1 MAYLLFYLPI
11 FIALSFHFIFVNS
24 KYIYMNNKQDIQ
36 YTFGSLPVVLE
47 QREVCGNKPH
57 QELAHWHDMLE
68 LIQECQSRCGFG
80 SLHETVN
87 GSRITKYRRMNTK
100 SREYQA
106 AKSLED
112 SINDMSWNEKEFA
125 KACCTFHRTLQQTL
139 FRTLVAVLREYAD
152 PNRSVDPRN
161 EASKDGS
168 RKLLEV
174 IDTLYIPF
182 I

>member
-1 MAYLLFYLPI
+1 
-11 FIALSFHFIFVNS
+11 
-24 KYIYMNNKQDIQ
+24 MNK
-36 YTFGSLPVVLE
+36 E
-47 QREVCGNKPH
+47 
-57 QELAHWHDMLE
+57 
-68 LIQECQSRCGFG
+68 
-80 SLHETVN
+80 
-87 GSRITKYRRMNTK
+87 
-100 SREYQA
+100 SREYKA
-106 AKSLED
+106 AKALED
-112 SINDMSWNEKEFA
+112 SINDMSWNTKEFA
-125 KACCTFHRTLQQTL
+125 EATLTFHRTLQQTL

>member
-1 MAYLLFYLPI
+1 
-11 FIALSFHFIFVNS
+11 
-24 KYIYMNNKQDIQ
+24 MNK
-36 YTFGSLPVVLE
+36 E
-47 QREVCGNKPH
+47 
-57 QELAHWHDMLE
+57 
-68 LIQECQSRCGFG
+68 
-80 SLHETVN
+80 
-87 GSRITKYRRMNTK
+87 

-112 SINDMSWNEKEFA
+112 AINDMSWNPKEFA
-125 KACCTFHRTLQQTL
+125 EATLTFHRTLQQTL

>member
-1 MAYLLFYLPI
+1 
-11 FIALSFHFIFVNS
+11 
-24 KYIYMNNKQDIQ
+24 MNK
-36 YTFGSLPVVLE
+36 E
-47 QREVCGNKPH
+47 
-57 QELAHWHDMLE
+57 
-68 LIQECQSRCGFG
+68 
-80 SLHETVN
+80 
-87 GSRITKYRRMNTK
+87 

-106 AKSLED
+106 AKALED
-112 SINDMSWNEKEFA
+112 SINDMGWNPKEFA
-125 KACCTFHRTLQQTL
+125 EATLTFHRTLQQTL

>member
-1 MAYLLFYLPI
+1 
-11 FIALSFHFIFVNS
+11 
-24 KYIYMNNKQDIQ
+24 MNK
-36 YTFGSLPVVLE
+36 E
-47 QREVCGNKPH
+47 
-57 QELAHWHDMLE
+57 
-68 LIQECQSRCGFG
+68 
-80 SLHETVN
+80 
-87 GSRITKYRRMNTK
+87 
-100 SREYQA
+100 SREYKA
-106 AKSLED
+106 AKALQE
-112 SINDMSWNEKEFA
+112 SINDMRRNPKDFA
-125 KACCTFHRTLQQTL
+125 QETLTFHRTLQQTL

>member
-1 MAYLLFYLPI
+1 
-11 FIALSFHFIFVNS
+11 
-24 KYIYMNNKQDIQ
+24 MNK
-36 YTFGSLPVVLE
+36 E
-47 QREVCGNKPH
+47 
-57 QELAHWHDMLE
+57 
-68 LIQECQSRCGFG
+68 
-80 SLHETVN
+80 
-87 GSRITKYRRMNTK
+87 

-112 SINDMSWNEKEFA
+112 AINDMSWNEKEIA

>member
-1 MAYLLFYLPI
+1 
-11 FIALSFHFIFVNS
+11 
-24 KYIYMNNKQDIQ
+24 MNK
-36 YTFGSLPVVLE
+36 E
-47 QREVCGNKPH
+47 
-57 QELAHWHDMLE
+57 
-68 LIQECQSRCGFG
+68 
-80 SLHETVN
+80 
-87 GSRITKYRRMNTK
+87 

-106 AKSLED
+106 AKALED
-112 SINDMSWNEKEFA
+112 SINDMSWNPKEFA
-125 KACCTFHRTLQQTL
+125 EATLTFHRTLQQTL

>member
-1 MAYLLFYLPI
+1 
-11 FIALSFHFIFVNS
+11 
-24 KYIYMNNKQDIQ
+24 MNK
-36 YTFGSLPVVLE
+36 E
-47 QREVCGNKPH
+47 
-57 QELAHWHDMLE
+57 
-68 LIQECQSRCGFG
+68 
-80 SLHETVN
+80 
-87 GSRITKYRRMNTK
+87 
-100 SREYQA
+100 SREYKA
-106 AKSLED
+106 AKALED
-112 SINDMSWNEKEFA
+112 SINDMSWNPKEFA
-125 KACCTFHRTLQQTL
+125 EATLTFHRTLQQTL

>member
-1 MAYLLFYLPI
+1 
-11 FIALSFHFIFVNS
+11 
-24 KYIYMNNKQDIQ
+24 MNK
-36 YTFGSLPVVLE
+36 E
-47 QREVCGNKPH
+47 
-57 QELAHWHDMLE
+57 
-68 LIQECQSRCGFG
+68 
-80 SLHETVN
+80 
-87 GSRITKYRRMNTK
+87 

-112 SINDMSWNEKEFA
+112 AINDMSWNEKECA

>member
-1 MAYLLFYLPI
+1 
-11 FIALSFHFIFVNS
+11 
-24 KYIYMNNKQDIQ
+24 MNK
-36 YTFGSLPVVLE
+36 E
-47 QREVCGNKPH
+47 
-57 QELAHWHDMLE
+57 
-68 LIQECQSRCGFG
+68 
-80 SLHETVN
+80 
-87 GSRITKYRRMNTK
+87 
-100 SREYQA
+100 SREYKA
-106 AKSLED
+106 AKALED
-112 SINDMSWNEKEFA
+112 SINDMSWNPIEFA
-125 KACCTFHRTLQQTL
+125 EATLTFHRTLQQTL

>member
-1 MAYLLFYLPI
+1 
-11 FIALSFHFIFVNS
+11 
-24 KYIYMNNKQDIQ
+24 MNK
-36 YTFGSLPVVLE
+36 E
-47 QREVCGNKPH
+47 
-57 QELAHWHDMLE
+57 
-68 LIQECQSRCGFG
+68 
-80 SLHETVN
+80 
-87 GSRITKYRRMNTK
+87 

-106 AKSLED
+106 AKALED
-112 SINDMSWNEKEFA
+112 SINDMSWNPKEFA
-125 KACCTFHRTLQQTL
+125 DATLTFHRTLQQTL

>member
-1 MAYLLFYLPI
+1 
-11 FIALSFHFIFVNS
+11 
-24 KYIYMNNKQDIQ
+24 
-36 YTFGSLPVVLE
+36 
-47 QREVCGNKPH
+47 
-57 QELAHWHDMLE
+57 
-68 LIQECQSRCGFG
+68 
-80 SLHETVN
+80 
-87 GSRITKYRRMNTK
+87 MNTK

-112 SINDMSWNEKEFA
+112 SINDMSWNPKEFA
-125 KACCTFHRTLQQTL
+125 EATLTFHRTLQQTL

>member
-1 MAYLLFYLPI
+1 
-11 FIALSFHFIFVNS
+11 
-24 KYIYMNNKQDIQ
+24 MNK
-36 YTFGSLPVVLE
+36 E
-47 QREVCGNKPH
+47 
-57 QELAHWHDMLE
+57 
-68 LIQECQSRCGFG
+68 
-80 SLHETVN
+80 
-87 GSRITKYRRMNTK
+87 

-112 SINDMSWNEKEFA
+112 AINDMSWNEKEFA
-125 KACCTFHRTLQQTL
+125 KACCTFHRNLQQTL

>member
-1 MAYLLFYLPI
+1 
-11 FIALSFHFIFVNS
+11 
-24 KYIYMNNKQDIQ
+24 MNK
-36 YTFGSLPVVLE
+36 E
-47 QREVCGNKPH
+47 
-57 QELAHWHDMLE
+57 
-68 LIQECQSRCGFG
+68 
-80 SLHETVN
+80 
-87 GSRITKYRRMNTK
+87 

-112 SINDMSWNEKEFA
+112 AINDMSWNEKEFA
-125 KACCTFHRTLQQTL
+125 KACCTFHRTLQQIL
-139 FRTLVAVLREYAD
+139 FRTPVAVLREYAD

>member
-1 MAYLLFYLPI
+1 
-11 FIALSFHFIFVNS
+11 
-24 KYIYMNNKQDIQ
+24 
-36 YTFGSLPVVLE
+36 
-47 QREVCGNKPH
+47 
-57 QELAHWHDMLE
+57 
-68 LIQECQSRCGFG
+68 
-80 SLHETVN
+80 
-87 GSRITKYRRMNTK
+87 MNTK

-112 SINDMSWNEKEFA
+112 AINDMSWNEKEFA
-125 KACCTFHRTLQQTL
+125 KACCTFHRTLHQTL

>member
-1 MAYLLFYLPI
+1 
-11 FIALSFHFIFVNS
+11 
-24 KYIYMNNKQDIQ
+24 
-36 YTFGSLPVVLE
+36 
-47 QREVCGNKPH
+47 
-57 QELAHWHDMLE
+57 
-68 LIQECQSRCGFG
+68 
-80 SLHETVN
+80 
-87 GSRITKYRRMNTK
+87 MNTK

-112 SINDMSWNEKEFA
+112 AINDMSWNEKEFA
-125 KACCTFHRTLQQTL
+125 KARCTFHRTLQQTL

-174 IDTLYIPF
+174 IDTMYIPF

>member
-1 MAYLLFYLPI
+1 
-11 FIALSFHFIFVNS
+11 
-24 KYIYMNNKQDIQ
+24 MNK
-36 YTFGSLPVVLE
+36 
-47 QREVCGNKPH
+47 
-57 QELAHWHDMLE
+57 A
-68 LIQECQSRCGFG
+68 
-80 SLHETVN
+80 
-87 GSRITKYRRMNTK
+87 
-100 SREYQA
+100 SREYKA
-106 AKSLED
+106 AKALED
-112 SINDMSWNEKEFA
+112 SINDMSWNPKEFA
-125 KACCTFHRTLQQTL
+125 EATLTFHRTLQQTL

>member
-1 MAYLLFYLPI
+1 
-11 FIALSFHFIFVNS
+11 
-24 KYIYMNNKQDIQ
+24 MNK
-36 YTFGSLPVVLE
+36 E
-47 QREVCGNKPH
+47 
-57 QELAHWHDMLE
+57 A
-68 LIQECQSRCGFG
+68 
-80 SLHETVN
+80 
-87 GSRITKYRRMNTK
+87 
-100 SREYQA
+100 REYKA
-106 AKSLED
+106 AKALED
-112 SINDMSWNEKEFA
+112 SINDMSWNPKEFA
-125 KACCTFHRTLQQTL
+125 EATLTFHRTLQQTL

>member
-1 MAYLLFYLPI
+1 
-11 FIALSFHFIFVNS
+11 
-24 KYIYMNNKQDIQ
+24 MNK
-36 YTFGSLPVVLE
+36 E
-47 QREVCGNKPH
+47 
-57 QELAHWHDMLE
+57 
-68 LIQECQSRCGFG
+68 
-80 SLHETVN
+80 
-87 GSRITKYRRMNTK
+87 

-112 SINDMSWNEKEFA
+112 AINDMSWNEKEFA
-125 KACCTFHRTLQQTL
+125 EATLTFHRTLQQTL

>member
-1 MAYLLFYLPI
+1 
-11 FIALSFHFIFVNS
+11 
-24 KYIYMNNKQDIQ
+24 MNK
-36 YTFGSLPVVLE
+36 E
-47 QREVCGNKPH
+47 
-57 QELAHWHDMLE
+57 
-68 LIQECQSRCGFG
+68 
-80 SLHETVN
+80 
-87 GSRITKYRRMNTK
+87 
-100 SREYQA
+100 SREYKA
-106 AKSLED
+106 AKALED
-112 SINDMSWNEKEFA
+112 SINDMSWNPKEFA
-125 KACCTFHRTLQQTL
+125 DATLTFHRTLQQTL